1 MVFQFI
7 ILIPFFRLIARK
19 VRNHEFG
26 ILTTL
31 VVMVIL
37 IGTWFYHHFEHW
49 RYLDAMYFSVT
60 TLTTVGLGDISPKTD
75 IGKIFTMVYI
85 VMGMGIILGFVN
97 AIAHHINKRNPVKRF
112 IKKSAP

>member
-1 MVFQFI
+1 MIAQFL
-7 ILIPFFRLIARK
+7 ILIPFFRFISRK
-19 VRNHEFG
+19 VRAHEFS

-31 VVMVIL
+31 VIFVLLV
-37 IGTWFYHHFEHW
+37 GTWFYHRVEHW
-49 RYLDAMYFSVT
+49 RYLDAAYFSVT

-75 IGKIFTMVYI
+75 VGKIFTMIYI

-112 IKKSAP
+112 IPKK